1 MVVYLDHAATTPLRP
16 EAREAWL
23 AASMLVGNPSSVHA
37 AGQAAR
43 RLLEESRE
51 RLAEALECDPIEV
64 VFTSGGTESVN
75 LALKG
80 LFWARAAADASRRGI
95 VAPQG
100 EHHATLDALEWLESH
115 EGAQLRWPGLDALG
129 RLDLDAWDAALGD
142 GTDVALAS
150 MLVANNEVGTL
161 QPVSQAVL
169 RAARVGVPL
178 HLDAVGAFGHV
189 PLSFRGLRE
198 AQRDSGAVRG
208 AGDGLVAMSVAAHKL
223 GGPAG
228 IGALVV
234 AREATPAALLHGG
247 EQQRGL
253 RSGTQNVPGAAAF
266 AAAAALAVGELE
278 AEAAR
283 LRALRDGLVARV
295 RAAVPGA
302 VCNGD
307 PAQRL
312 PGNAHI
318 SFPGAQ
324 GDSLLLLLDLAG
336 VAVSTGSACQ
346 AGIPN
351 PSHVLLAMGRDA
363 DAARS
368 VLRVSLGRETT
379 QADVDAFVA
388 AIPGAYERAR
398 RAGMSRREV

>member
-80 LFWARAAADASRRGI
+80 LFWARTAADASRRSI
-95 VAPQG
+95 VVPQG
-100 EHHATLDALEWLESH
+100 EHHATLDATAWLEAH
-115 EGAQLRWPGLDALG
+115 EGARLRSPRLDALG
-129 RLDLDAWDAALGD
+129 RLDLDAWEAAIGD
-142 GTDVALAS
+142 GAGIALAT
-150 MLVANNEVGTL
+150 MLAANNEVGTL

-169 RAARVGVPL
+169 GAARAGVPM

-189 PLSFRGLRE
+189 PLSFRALRATRHE
-198 AQRDSGAVRG
+198 AGAPVG
-208 AGDGLVAMSVAAHKL
+208 AGGGLAAMSVAAHKL
-223 GGPAG
+223 GGPPG

-234 AREATPAALLHGG
+234 ARDAAPTALLHGG

-253 RSGTQNVPGAAAF
+253 RSGTQNVAGAAAF
-266 AAAAALAVGELE
+266 AVAAELAVTELE
-278 AEAAR
+278 TEAER
-283 LRALRDGLVARV
+283 LRALRDELVARV
-295 RAAVPGA
+295 RAALPDTSS
-302 VCNGD
+302 NGD
-307 PAQRL
+307 PVHRL
-312 PGNAHI
+312 PGNAHL

-351 PSHVLLAMGRDA
+351 PSHVLLAMGRDD

-368 VLRVSLGRETT
+368 VLRVTLGRESTH
-379 QADVDAFVA
+379 ADVDAFVA
-388 AIPGAYERAR
+388 AIPDAYERAR

>member
-283 LRALRDGLVARV
+283 LR
-295 RAAVPGA
+295 
-302 VCNGD
+302 
-307 PAQRL
+307 
-312 PGNAHI
+312 
-318 SFPGAQ
+318 
-324 GDSLLLLLDLAG
+324 
-336 VAVSTGSACQ
+336 
-346 AGIPN
+346 
-351 PSHVLLAMGRDA
+351 
-363 DAARS
+363 
-368 VLRVSLGRETT
+368 
-379 QADVDAFVA
+379 
-388 AIPGAYERAR
+388 
-398 RAGMSRREV
+398 